1 MKTIELEIEQNPQPK
16 GLQAQ
21 IEKAKPQF
29 GDLIKIVSADR
40 KERISTMVVVGVLM
54 GVARYMGSQAR
65 SKSILSKIEESF
77 KTLSLEELQ
86 KQIEVEYGIKCE
98 VQNTANLE
106 NEEWYRFAN
115 INLNNAYTENEP
127 DISHLQFR
135 ELNLDYKKL

>member
-77 KTLSLEELQ
+77 KTLS
-86 KQIEVEYGIKCE
+86 K
-98 VQNTANLE
+98 
-106 NEEWYRFAN
+106 
-115 INLNNAYTENEP
+115 
-127 DISHLQFR
+127 
-135 ELNLDYKKL
+135 